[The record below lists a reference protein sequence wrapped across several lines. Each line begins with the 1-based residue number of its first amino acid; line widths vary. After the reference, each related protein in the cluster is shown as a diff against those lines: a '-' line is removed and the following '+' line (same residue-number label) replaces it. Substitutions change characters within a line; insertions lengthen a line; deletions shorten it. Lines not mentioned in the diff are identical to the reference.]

1 MQQESLIVHCGA
13 PVTSH
18 EYGVALI
25 YVSLILIYMCI
36 LFKLSDY
43 FGMGWIISI
52 GSGMALLVFG
62 IYLL

>member
-1 MQQESLIVHCGA
+1 MG
-13 PVTSH
+13 
-18 EYGVALI
+18 
-25 YVSLILIYMCI
+25 I

-43 FGMGWIISI
+43 FGTGWIISI